1 MTRLPKLIIILAAA
15 ITALLSW
22 GRSDRNADRDARAAA
37 DKARYIYMQS
47 CDYLAREDGT
57 NTMLAL
63 QAAAAL
69 DPADPIVAGDLA
81 DLMLNFTPALDSVQV
96 MEGYRALA
104 ARFFAAPSTS
114 GHESFNQLMRTLGD
128 YNMMLLYLRT
138 MNEHF
143 PDNPAIAFQRADLL
157 LAIGLQR
164 SQNARIDSAIAIY
177 DSIEAASGPSEQLLR
192 RRIKLAT
199 IGMADSVDVLSGIAD
214 YAAAYPADPQAM
226 FNTAELYYIFDL
238 EDSTAVYIDRACAI
252 DSTFAPAFLGRANF
266 AMMRGDTVTYNRR
279 VEEILSSSSIEF
291 EYKNEML
298 RDYTSRWLNDSTQS
312 EHILALFGIM
322 QEIHPGEP
330 DMHRLYAAYLTHIGD
345 STAVDEMHRAV
356 ELDPDNGD
364 LMLQLLNTQMQFGDT
379 DGAITTGYEGTRRF
393 GDMPA
398 FPIFTALNLTTKSRA
413 QEALD
418 FLTSVDKS
426 IFNNDALLAAY
437 YRTLGDIYASLKSYA
452 EAIEAYE
459 KTLSY
464 DHTDTMAMNNLA
476 YFLAIT
482 DGNLDE
488 ALRLIERALSEAD
501 SNPVYLDTYAW
512 VLFKR
517 KNYAEARVQIDLALE
532 LLDEYGMADHT
543 DYYDHAGDIYF
554 MNGMPA
560 EALTMWKKALELE
573 PDNEKIA
580 RKVEFKT
587 YFFDD

>member
-1 MTRLPKLIIILAAA
+1 MTRLPKLIFIITAV

-22 GRSDRNADRDARAAA
+22 GRNDRNADRDARAAA

-57 NTMLAL
+57 NAMLAL

-69 DPADPIVAGDLA
+69 DPNDPIIAGDLA
-81 DLMLNFTPALDSVQV
+81 DLMLNFTPSLDSIQV
-96 MEGYRALA
+96 MDGYRALA
-104 ARFFAAPSTS
+104 ARFFAAPATS
-114 GHESFNQLMRTLGD
+114 GHESFNQLMRSLGD

-138 MNEHF
+138 MNEHY

-157 LAIGLQR
+157 LAVGLQR
-164 SQNARIDSAIAIY
+164 EQTTRVDSAISIY

-199 IGMADSVDVLSGIAD
+199 IGMADSVDVLKGIAG

-226 FNTAELYYIFDL
+226 FNVAELYYIFDL

-252 DSTFAPAFLGRANF
+252 DSTFAPAYLGRANF
-266 AMMRGDTVTYNRR
+266 AMMQGDTVAYNRR
-279 VEEILSSSSIEF
+279 VEEILSSSAIEF

-312 EHILALFGIM
+312 EQILTLFGIM

-330 DMHRLYAAYLTHIGD
+330 DMHRLYAAYLSHIGD
-345 STAVDEMHRAV
+345 STAVDEMRRAV
-356 ELDPDNGD
+356 ELDPDNSET
-364 LMLQLLNTQMQFGDT
+364 LLQLMNTQIEFGDT
-379 DGAITTGYEGTRRF
+379 DAAITTGLEGTRRF
-393 GDMPA
+393 SDMAA
-398 FPIFTALNLTTKSRA
+398 FPIFTALHMSNKSRT

-418 FLTSVDKS
+418 LLKSVDMS
-426 IFNNDALLAAY
+426 IFNNDAFLAVY
-437 YRTLGDIYASLKSYA
+437 YRTLGDLYASLKLYA
-452 EAIEAYE
+452 EAIDAYE
-459 KTLSY
+459 TALGY
-464 DHTDTMAMNNLA
+464 DYTDTLAMNNLS

-482 DGNLDE
+482 DGDLDE
-488 ALRLIERALSEAD
+488 ALRLIERALAESD
-501 SNPVYLDTYAW
+501 SNPIYLDTYAW

-532 LLDEYGMADHT
+532 LLDEFGMTDHS

-560 EALTMWKKALELE
+560 EAIEMWQKALKLE